1 MANFCN
7 VFIESIRDNA
17 LCPRPTRVQHQ
28 QNSHASVTLPCS
40 ITSRL
45 SSPRSRTRPRFA
57 RRKKSCIRRKG
68 DHRLPERSPCFT
80 VPRNRLNLPVP
91 FPFFRAVQPRNGGHL
106 FALLAR
112 AWRRTVVSIPRR
124 VVSPSRQS
132 LGRVRYTSFGAL
144 SLYGD
149 LRWHSLQPSFIR
161 RTRTSAKLN
170 SIIRVLLYGSIRDPV
185 KYSILFY
192 KCFRDLF
199 SRFFLLC

>member
-1 MANFCN
+1 MSDCRFPKPYEVWRLRFFFEDKPDIAKERPVVVLDRNEETGQ
-7 VFIESIRDNA
+7 VLVAGAKVTSHA
-17 LCPRPTRVQHQ
+17 PRPDFPGEV
-28 QNSHASVTLPCS
+28 S
-40 ITSRL
+40 
-45 SSPRSRTRPRFA
+45 
-57 RRKKSCIRRKG
+57 
-68 DHRLPERSPCFT
+68 